1 MNSNL
6 PPLRVRALRAQMR
19 NHALNLREQTRPD
32 FTRSW
37 DHRTLVA
44 TASLECACS
53 YRDMARREA
62 ARGGAK

>member
-1 MNSNL
+1 MNAGL

-19 NHALNLREQTRPD
+19 NYALNLREQTRPN

-37 DHRTLVA
+37 DHRMLVA
-44 TASLECACS
+44 TTSLECARS

-62 ARGGAK
+62 ARGGAL